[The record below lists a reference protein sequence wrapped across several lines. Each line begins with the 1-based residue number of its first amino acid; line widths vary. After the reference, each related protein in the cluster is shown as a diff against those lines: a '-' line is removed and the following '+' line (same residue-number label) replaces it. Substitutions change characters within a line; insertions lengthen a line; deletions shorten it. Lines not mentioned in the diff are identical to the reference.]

1 MENRYRTGQLIYDK
15 TGVENDDLKEAGT
28 ECPLVSVWHI
38 YPFVP
43 SHGQFPLREIY
54 NIAPEDHPAYQTI
67 LYYNQLRYRLMP
79 YIYSLAGK
87 TYFDDYTIMRHW

>member
-1 MENRYRTGQLIYDK
+1 M
-15 TGVENDDLKEAGT
+15 AGT

-38 YPFVP
+38 YPLYRA
-43 SHGQFPLREIY
+43 HGQFPLREIY

-87 TYFDDYTIMRHW
+87 TYFDDYTIMRPLVMDYASDLAVRDNSTQYMFGPL